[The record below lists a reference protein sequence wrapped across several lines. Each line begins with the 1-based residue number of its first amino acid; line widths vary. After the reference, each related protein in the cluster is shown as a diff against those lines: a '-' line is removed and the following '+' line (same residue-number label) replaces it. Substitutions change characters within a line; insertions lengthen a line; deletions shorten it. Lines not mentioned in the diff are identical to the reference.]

1 MFPDPDDHGR
11 IYCMINSGNM
21 PLNPTLCDILMFNA
35 VDMFECRRRTQ
46 RIKGRNYDGVI
57 ESNLEVIDGHIPIV
71 QFEALL
77 STGKW
82 EAHPVTFGVR
92 IDDLDGIHLQK
103 GKWGQI
109 MTSVLGLPPLHML
122 PPELRRALEEGRGVP
137 ISPDMIPPEIREII
151 ERKIHDIID
160 SMNDD
165 EDDGP
170 EFDVGEPT
178 YG

>member
-1 MFPDPDDHGR
+1 MNPDDHGR
-11 IYCMINSGNM
+11 IYCMINSGKM

-35 VDMFECRRRTQ
+35 VDMFESGRRVQ

-57 ESNLEVIDGHIPIV
+57 ESNLEVIDGFVPIV

-77 STGKW
+77 SVGKW
-82 EAHPVTFGVR
+82 EAHPITFGVR
-92 IDDLDGIHLQK
+92 VDDLDGIHLQK

-109 MTSVLGLPPLHML
+109 MMSVLGLPPIHTL
-122 PPELRRALEEGRGVP
+122 PPEIQEAIREGKNIP
-137 ISPDMIPPEIREII
+137 ISPEMIPPEIREII
-151 ERKIHDIID
+151 ERKIQEIIEKMGD
-160 SMNDD
+160 G
-165 EDDGP
+165 DGP